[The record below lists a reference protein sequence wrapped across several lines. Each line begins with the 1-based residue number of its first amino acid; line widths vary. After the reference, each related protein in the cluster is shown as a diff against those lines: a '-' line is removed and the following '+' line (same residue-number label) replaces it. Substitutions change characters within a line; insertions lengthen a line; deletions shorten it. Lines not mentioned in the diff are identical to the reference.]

1 MNKPSLTLTTRL
13 LHWSVA
19 FTMLGLISVG
29 YYMVNWEVWSLY
41 PIHKALGVI
50 ALLLVLPRAIY
61 RIKKGFLP
69 ADENASEALNKAI
82 HFAHWGLLLGT
93 LLMPISG
100 MLYSGFGGYGID
112 VFGLTLVPNN
122 YTENGAVPFN
132 ETIFVVAKAAHSY
145 IAYALTALIALHMLG
160 AIKHHVL
167 DKDTTLLRMLGRA

>member
-1 MNKPSLTLTTRL
+1 
-13 LHWSVA
+13 
-19 FTMLGLISVG
+19 MLGLISVG

-61 RIKKGFLP
+61 RTKKGFLP
-69 ADENASEALNKAI
+69 ADDNASEALNKVI
-82 HFAHWGLLLGT
+82 HYAHCSLLIGT

-132 ETIFVVAKAAHSY
+132 ETIFVVAKTVHSY
-145 IAYALTALIALHMLG
+145 IAYALTALIVLHVLG
-160 AIKHHVL
+160 AMKRHIF
-167 DKDTTLLRMLGRA
+167 DKDVTLLRMLGRA

>member
-1 MNKPSLTLTTRL
+1 MNKPSLTLATRL

-61 RIKKGFLP
+61 RVKKGFLP
-69 ADENASEALNKAI
+69 ADDNASEALNKSI
-82 HFAHWGLLLGT
+82 HCAHWGLLIGT

-112 VFGLTLVPNN
+112 VFGLTIVSNN

-145 IAYALTALIALHMLG
+145 IAYALTALIALHALG
-160 AIKHHVL
+160 AMKHHIF
-167 DKDTTLLRMLGRA
+167 DKDATLLRMLGRA